1 LSALHTKRNKIITK
15 TKSWIGGL
23 LLTSSTALA
32 GCATAPPPQELV
44 DARAAYTRAENS
56 PAKTLDPAGLHEASV
71 ALQHAEA
78 SYKDDDE
85 APETRDMAYLA
96 ERKAQYTEANASTM
110 NWKQREQEANQKANA
125 AKDAKAHAQ
134 MQQQQ
139 GQLQQTQ
146 GELNKTKEQLAQ
158 SEAQS
163 REAMARLTA
172 ANAAQVKEEPRGTV
186 ITLSGA
192 VLFQSG
198 KSMLLPTAQSKLAE
212 VANVLKE
219 QPDKNLLIEGHTDSR
234 GSEETNQKL
243 SKERADSV
251 AQYLITQGVPAQRV
265 TTAGMSS
272 NQPIADNETA
282 EGRANNRRVE
292 IVVQNTEPK

>member
-1 LSALHTKRNKIITK
+1 MIMTK

-44 DARAAYTRAENS
+44 DARAAYSRAEAS
-56 PAKTLDPAGLHEASV
+56 PAKTLDPAGLHDASV

-78 SYKDDDE
+78 AYKDDDE
-85 APETRDMAYLA
+85 AMETRDMAYLA

-110 NWKQREQEANQKANA
+110 SWKQREQEANQKADA
-125 AKDAKAHAQ
+125 ARTSREQAQ
-134 MQQQQ
+134 MQQKQ
-139 GQLQQTQ
+139 GQLTQAQGQLSQTQ
-146 GELNKTKEQLAQ
+146 NELNKTKEQLAQ
-158 SEAQS
+158 SEAQQ

-172 ANAAQVKEEPRGTV
+172 ANTAQVKEEPRGTV

-192 VLFQSG
+192 VLFESG
-198 KSMLLPTAQSKLAE
+198 KSMLLPTAQSKLTE
-212 VANVLKE
+212 VASVLKE

-234 GSEETNQKL
+234 GSDETNQKL
-243 SKERADSV
+243 SKARAESV
-251 AQYLITQGVPAQRV
+251 AQYLISQGVPAQRV
-265 TTAGMSS
+265 TTAGLAS

-292 IVVQNTEPK
+292 IVVQNGEPK